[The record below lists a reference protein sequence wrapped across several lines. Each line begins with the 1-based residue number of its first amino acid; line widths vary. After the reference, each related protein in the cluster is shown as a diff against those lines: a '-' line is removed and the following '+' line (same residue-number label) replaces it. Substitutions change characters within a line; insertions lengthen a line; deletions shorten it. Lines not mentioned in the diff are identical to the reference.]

1 MQHAVIH
8 PSTFPERP
16 EQALTRRGGTGNPGS
31 GRAESPSLPGK
42 RPFPANRSE
51 RSVEQV
57 GQNALFRHGTQ
68 ATSPGWEH
76 DFDQAPGD
84 LSSNPPDGGPR
95 QSSRLAA
102 LCTQP
107 DRPLSCAQSS
117 KESAGSVNVP
127 RPSAESLPSQRL
139 SHRSHGHSL
148 PVHNN
153 CSSHLVAGH
162 GEIRLRFTSTTLDAG
177 RASGCRQRP
186 YLAAGRGLDES
197 LRDLSSG
204 QSDRPDGLHLNWNSP
219 VQADLT
225 SPPPHLRR
233 PVSAGQWAPFDN

>member
-1 MQHAVIH
+1 MLCSGTACRQHPPVGCPILTKPPGTCPAI
-8 PSTFPERP
+8 RP
-16 EQALTRRGGTGNPGS
+16 MGDRDSQAGSPLCALNP
-31 GRAESPSLPGK
+31 
-42 RPFPANRSE
+42 
-51 RSVEQV
+51 
-57 GQNALFRHGTQ
+57 T
-68 ATSPGWEH
+68 ATSSG
-76 DFDQAPGD
+76 
-84 LSSNPPDGGPR
+84 
-95 QSSRLAA
+95 
-102 LCTQP
+102 
-107 DRPLSCAQSS
+107 AQSS

-177 RASGCRQRP
+177 RASGCRPRP
-186 YLAAGRGLDES
+186 CLAAGRGLDES

-204 QSDRPDGLHLNWNSP
+204 QSDRPNGLHLNWNSP

-225 SPPPHLRR
+225 NPPPHLRR
-233 PVSAGQWAPFDN
+233 PASAGQWAPFDN